1 MSRDPALPRF
11 MMLQAARL
19 GGAALALFGVVILSH
34 GQPALAH
41 LPDAAG
47 DGLIVGG
54 AVAFFLVP
62 FALAK
67 SWKSKR

>member
-1 MSRDPALPRF
+1 
-11 MMLQAARL
+11 
-19 GGAALALFGVVILSH
+19 VILSH